1 MGQISLG
8 NGSRAS
14 INSFNQA
21 IAARGGRLFGSLPGG
36 VMSFDLNGTAQ
47 FNRLLE
53 HVMAHSEN
61 DEPQNTGVSEARIN
75 RLPLS
80 EATASQSTQTCTI
93 CMENFK
99 IGEKL
104 RTLPVFIISVPSASI
119 LGYKEKTSALFVAF
133 LQKLV
138 KLFYVQEM
146 SDIDLNNGRK

>member
-1 MGQISLG
+1 MIFCDVKFRFNENIYLEPFSGGGRHSVQISLG

-53 HVMAHSEN
+53 HVMAHSED
-61 DEPQNTGVSEARIN
+61 DEIRHSGLSEARIN

-80 EATASQSTQTCTI
+80 EVI
-93 CMENFK
+93 
-99 IGEKL
+99 L
-104 RTLPVFIISVPSASI
+104 R
-119 LGYKEKTSALFVAF
+119 K
-133 LQKLV
+133 
-138 KLFYVQEM
+138 
-146 SDIDLNNGRK
+146 

>member
-1 MGQISLG
+1 MQISLG

-53 HVMAHSEN
+53 HVMAHSED
-61 DEPQNTGVSEARIN
+61 DEIRHSGLSEARIN

-80 EATASQSTQTCTI
+80 EVI
-93 CMENFK
+93 
-99 IGEKL
+99 L
-104 RTLPVFIISVPSASI
+104 R
-119 LGYKEKTSALFVAF
+119 
-133 LQKLV
+133 
-138 KLFYVQEM
+138 
-146 SDIDLNNGRK
+146 R